1 MVASQQ
7 QGTPISHLFLNHN
20 RYYGLAPDIKV
31 IAPWR
36 EWDLLSRT
44 KLIEYAEANSIP
56 VPAAKRGEPPF
67 SMDANLLHIS
77 YEGCGPAPSFCPR
90 DHLTQLGHKGAVCV
104 LYVCLGPCV
113 PEAKVF

>member
-1 MVASQQ
+1 VQ
-7 QGTPISHLFLNHN
+7 SHHDD

-44 KLIEYAEANSIP
+44 KLIEYAETNNIP

-77 YEGCGPAPSFCPR
+77 YEGCGTTPVV
-90 DHLTQLGHKGAVCV
+90 LGD
-104 LYVCLGPCV
+104 
-113 PEAKVF
+113 